1 MGRLKTMQNEF
12 DADDLNLMKLA
23 RANADEDKA
32 REFLESLRWP
42 KGVQCPHCQFDE
54 AYKLTPKPGSRRP
67 ARKGVY
73 CCAACRRQFTVT
85 VKTVFEGSHIKIG
98 SWLTALSCVCSGKK
112 AVSARRLHRLLKIT
126 CKSAGFMARRIRLA
140 LDDKPGDE
148 NKSNGVVAA
157 DKLHVR
163 GRRKLTANG
172 LGFEEALR
180 KMLAAPPPP
189 SSKSAKK
196 LRKPEIRS

>member
-1 MGRLKTMQNEF
+1 MVTMQNEV
-12 DADDLNLMKLA
+12 DAENLSLMKLA
-23 RANADEDKA
+23 REYADEDKS

-54 AYKLTPKPGSRRP
+54 VYKLTPKAGSRRP

-85 VKTVFEGSHIKIG
+85 IKTVFEGSHIKIG
-98 SWLTALSCVCSGKK
+98 SWLTALSGVCSSKK
-112 AVSARRLHRLLKIT
+112 TVSARRLHRLLKIT

-140 LDDKPGDE
+140 LDDDSSGGKQTR
-148 NKSNGVVAA
+148 VR
-157 DKLHVR
+157 DK
-163 GRRKLTANG
+163 RKITANG
-172 LGFEEALR
+172 LGFEAALR

-189 SSKSAKK
+189 SSKSARK
-196 LRKPEIRS
+196 LRLGK